1 MLPTDG
7 RTFRLSSTNNEVA
20 VSSCVF
26 VTQNNFA
33 MDSKIADGAIRTIGW
48 PNYSCSSRSL
58 VLGALQLPDTC
69 QQLFVDIAIQFNVSK
84 FAFSLVMLLRSKWKI
99 FSLFFSWLRMEM
111 RISS

>member
-1 MLPTDG
+1 
-7 RTFRLSSTNNEVA
+7 
-20 VSSCVF
+20 
-26 VTQNNFA
+26 

-84 FAFSLVMLLRSKWKI
+84 FVFAPGYVASVKTEI